1 MREALLL
8 YIVKNLLE
16 AGAIVKRYDP
26 IAINKAKHQVGST
39 ILYCK
44 DHMRS

>member
-8 YIVKNLLE
+8 YIVKPLE

-44 DHMRS
+44 DL